1 MCVYVCVCERERE
14 KLHSKRFREKRES
27 LEVGKIAR
35 FLRDGILLDKLQI
48 GYLGV
53 KKGV

>member
-1 MCVYVCVCERERE
+1 MYVCVWKRE
-14 KLHSKRFREKRES
+14 KLHSKRYREKRES
-27 LEVGKIAR
+27 LEVGKIAC
-35 FLRDGILLDKLQI
+35 FLRDGILLDKVQI